1 VLVVVVVVVDVNTE
15 QSNVLL
21 MVLTALIKDIVIK
34 T

>member
-1 VLVVVVVVVDVNTE
+1 VVVVVVVVVDVNTE